1 MFCKINFI
9 YQIFFYQSLPYC
21 NQSSGSTGQQLV
33 LTEQRLSLMFVGP
46 LKISLQYYKFAIARW
61 IEGTSFCRCKIAH
74 IEIPWGN
81 QSQKL
86 VLCMHYHTK
95 DMERRQSCKIL
106 ILTTQSRKSDVD
118 HCIDT
123 LSEIN
128 FTSYLSTISEQSG
141 IVQHLLNVKWLC
153 T

>member
-1 MFCKINFI
+1 MWTYLIT
-9 YQIFFYQSLPYC
+9 S
-21 NQSSGSTGQQLV
+21 
-33 LTEQRLSLMFVGP
+33 
-46 LKISLQYYKFAIARW
+46 KISTIASTVINHLVPQDNSYCWQRSDCHLCLLGSWKYPFSTKFAIARW
-61 IEGTSFCRCKIAH
+61 IEGKSFCRCKIAH

-95 DMERRQSCKIL
+95 DMEQGQSWKIL
-106 ILTTQSRKSDVD
+106 ILTTKSRKSDID

-141 IVQHLLNVKWLC
+141 IVQHLLNVTWFC